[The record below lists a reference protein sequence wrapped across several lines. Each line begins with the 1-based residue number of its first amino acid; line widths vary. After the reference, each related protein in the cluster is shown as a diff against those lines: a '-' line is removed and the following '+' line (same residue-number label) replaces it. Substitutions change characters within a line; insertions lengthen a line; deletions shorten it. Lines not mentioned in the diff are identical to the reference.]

1 MESKKAAASFRYR
14 LETHG
19 LKQAQFARRIG
30 VNVTTVNRWANG
42 KAEPA
47 KYATAYLDLLSE
59 CVVLRARVE
68 HLTKQE
74 TEAA

>member
-1 MESKKAAASFRYR
+1 MFRER

-19 LKQAQFARRIG
+19 LKQAQFARRLG
-30 VNVTTVNRWANG
+30 VNVTTVNRWVNG

-59 CVVLRARVE
+59 CVVLRAKVE
-68 HLTKQE
+68 YLSSQKSGTAK
-74 TEAA
+74 